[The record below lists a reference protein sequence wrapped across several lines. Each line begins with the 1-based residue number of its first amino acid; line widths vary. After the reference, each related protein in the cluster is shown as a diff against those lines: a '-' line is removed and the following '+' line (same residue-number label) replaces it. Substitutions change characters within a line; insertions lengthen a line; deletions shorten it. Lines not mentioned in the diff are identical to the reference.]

1 MCEFHMIP
9 LKIFNFNRMKSIVV
23 YYSNKGSN
31 RYLAQKIAGRL
42 ACDIEEIRPRLNIF
56 FLFLLNINAG
66 IKPLK
71 HNLEEYDR
79 VIMCGPIWMGRF
91 ITPLRSFVTRYSDK
105 INKLIF
111 VTCCGSPF
119 SKKDE
124 KFGHGL
130 VFKEVEKILGDK
142 CLRCQ
147 AFPVGLV
154 LPDDKKEDS
163 DAFMNTHLSDDN
175 FKGEIQEVFDNFID
189 QLKEV

>member
-1 MCEFHMIP
+1 
-9 LKIFNFNRMKSIVV
+9 MKQIVV

-31 RYLAQKIAGRL
+31 RYLANKIAERL
-42 ACDIEEIRPRLNIF
+42 SCDIEEIRPRLNLF

-71 HNLEEYDR
+71 QNLEEYDK

-91 ITPLRSFVTRYSDK
+91 IPPLRSFVRRYGDK
-105 INKLIF
+105 IKKLIF

-119 SKKDE
+119 SRKNE

-130 VFKEVEKILGDK
+130 VFKEAEKILGDK
-142 CLRCQ
+142 CLWCQ

-154 LPDDKKEDS
+154 LSDERKEDP
-163 DAFMNTHLSDDN
+163 DAFMKTHLNDDN
-175 FKGEIQEVFDNFID
+175 FKGEIQEIFDGFMD
-189 QLKEV
+189 KLKAT